1 MQNGEAD
8 AVHEFWFGA
17 LDARGRADREHTA
30 RWFKR
35 DAEFDRLIGERFGA
49 LHAAAARGEQDAWC
63 ATARGRLSLVIV
75 LDQFSRNLYR
85 GDKKSFACDPRAL
98 AVARAC
104 VALGQDL
111 TLVLDERGFLYMP
124 FMHSEALADQDRCVE
139 LFTRL
144 RDEQTDDESKKY
156 VGNSL
161 DFAERHRAIVQRFGR
176 FPHRNAMLGRS
187 STAEEVE
194 FLKQPGSSF

>member
-1 MQNGEAD
+1 
-8 AVHEFWFGA
+8 
-17 LDARGRADREHTA
+17 
-30 RWFKR
+30 
-35 DAEFDRLIGERFGA
+35 
-49 LHAAAARGEQDAWC
+49 
-63 ATARGRLSLVIV
+63 VIV
-75 LDQFSRNLYR
+75 LDQFSRNLHR
-85 GDKKSFACDPRAL
+85 GDEKSFACDARAL
-98 AVARAC
+98 AVAREG

-111 TLVLDERGFLYMP
+111 TLALDERGFLYMP

-176 FPHRNAMLGRS
+176 FPHRNAVLGRS
-187 STAEEVE
+187 STAEEAE